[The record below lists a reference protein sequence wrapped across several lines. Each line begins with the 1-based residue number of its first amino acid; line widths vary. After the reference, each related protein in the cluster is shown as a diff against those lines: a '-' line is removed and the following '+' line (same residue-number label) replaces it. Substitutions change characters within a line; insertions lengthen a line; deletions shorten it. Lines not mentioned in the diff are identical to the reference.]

1 MVSLCSLCL
10 LLPWRQYHW
19 LLPNCTTKQAT
30 FQRQA
35 HGLLTDTMYVLHGN
49 NSREKWYLWQVCKS
63 IYLLSGQT
71 VGPAPSVFPLQRKTE
86 VGTHPKTTWGK
97 YGEMCQSWGSA
108 KNHKG
113 RCDEQ
118 QKDLFS
124 VYMRMWGLSS
134 LTATTGGTFPCRRLQ
149 INHWYFL
156 KHQSKVSWCKW
167 SLICKQAAF

>member
-10 LLPWRQYHW
+10 LLPWWQYHW

-49 NSREKWYLWQVCKS
+49 HSREKWYLWQVCKS
-63 IYLLSGQT
+63 LYLLSGQT
-71 VGPAPSVFPLQRKTE
+71 VGPAPSGSPLQRKTE

-124 VYMRMWGLSS
+124 VYMRSEFTYS
-134 LTATTGGTFPCRRLQ
+134 HHCRQFQ
-149 INHWYFL
+149 INHWYF
-156 KHQSKVSWCKW
+156 
-167 SLICKQAAF
+167 